1 MQGYNIVILKIELSV
16 TDYKYKILLTMVLTG
31 SGGYYGCIYPPSIG
45 VVYLAAL

>member
-16 TDYKYKILLTMVLTG
+16 TDYKYRILLTMVLTG
-31 SGGYYGCIYPPSIG
+31 SRGYYGCTLRVG